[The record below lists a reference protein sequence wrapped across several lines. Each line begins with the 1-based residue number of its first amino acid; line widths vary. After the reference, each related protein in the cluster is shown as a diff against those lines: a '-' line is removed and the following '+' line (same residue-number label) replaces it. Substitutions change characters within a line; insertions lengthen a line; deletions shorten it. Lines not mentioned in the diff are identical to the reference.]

1 MNSCLAYNRSLHL
14 AQLAWSLTRSSWK
27 QQEEAAVWP
36 AVGQLGE
43 ERGACLQLTSLFAV
57 IFPEW
62 ARPRVLVVLA
72 SPLVT
77 NRPLGARRCP
87 KFFLRRFQAF

>member
-43 ERGACLQLTSLFAV
+43 ERGACLQLTRLFAV
-57 IFPEW
+57 IFLHQREPH
-62 ARPRVLVVLA
+62 ATDILVSFLVGELCMEQGACLA
-72 SPLVT
+72 I
-77 NRPLGARRCP
+77 
-87 KFFLRRFQAF
+87 